1 MTDQRTST
9 PSGAAPGTESAAG
22 ESAPAAAQPAPAR
35 YPVPFLPGQSGR
47 EDAAGHEA
55 LAQGAELVC
64 LAGFAGGVY
73 RREDSIKRS
82 RFIVSVAH
90 APDTA
95 TTRAFMDAVRAEFA
109 DATHNC
115 WAFAAGPPGDT
126 ARIGCSDD
134 GEPHGTAGRPMLQ
147 QLLHGGVGE
156 VAAVVTRYFG
166 GVKLG
171 TGGLVRAYAAMARL
185 GLDGLPLRQRIV
197 PARVS
202 VVLAHGRAGALR
214 RLLPAYEAA
223 ILSEVHGA
231 DVECIIG
238 LPVEHSAAF
247 MAAVI
252 DMAAGEALVNVLPPA
267 ED

>member
-1 MTDQRTST
+1 
-9 PSGAAPGTESAAG
+9 
-22 ESAPAAAQPAPAR
+22 
-35 YPVPFLPGQSGR
+35 VPFLSGQSGSP
-47 EDAAGHEA
+47 DAAGPEG
-55 LAQGAELVC
+55 LAPGAEMVRGT
-64 LAGFAGGVY
+64 GFAGGVY

-95 TTRAFMDAVRAEFA
+95 TARAFIEAVRTEFA

-252 DMAAGEALVNVLPPA
+252 DMAAGEALVDVLPPA

>member
-9 PSGAAPGTESAAG
+9 PSGAAPRTESAAG

-35 YPVPFLPGQSGR
+35 YPVPFLPVQSGR
-47 EDAAGHEA
+47 EDAAGAAA
-55 LAQGAELVC
+55 LAQGAELAC

-73 RREDSIKRS
+73 RREDSIKHS

-95 TTRAFMDAVRAEFA
+95 TARAFIDAVRAEFA

-185 GLDGLPLRQRIV
+185 GLEGLPQRQRIV

-231 DVECIIG
+231 DVECIVG
-238 LPVEHSAAF
+238 LPVEHAAAF

-252 DMAAGEALVNVLPPA
+252 DMAAGEALVDVLPLA